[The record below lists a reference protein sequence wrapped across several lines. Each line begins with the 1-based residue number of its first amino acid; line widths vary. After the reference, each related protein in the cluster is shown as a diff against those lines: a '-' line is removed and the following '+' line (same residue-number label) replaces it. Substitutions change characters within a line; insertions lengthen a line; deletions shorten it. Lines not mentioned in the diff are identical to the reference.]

1 MKIMKIMK
9 ISNIAILNLNFMKSD
24 FENIDKSKKYFLI
37 LILYELVYIVLQN

>member
-1 MKIMKIMK
+1 MKIMK

>member
-1 MKIMKIMK
+1 MKIKKIMK